1 MQKVIYL
8 IVAYVALQFTACTQK
23 EEFSEQ
29 LWYKQPAASWYEALP
44 IGNGRLAAMVH
55 GDVQNERIQFNE
67 ESLWAGCPE
76 NPYPEDVQEHFLKF
90 QELNLQK
97 KFDQAFNYAMDNLAV
112 RPTSFRPYQTF
123 GDLYLNFNHS
133 GAKNYKRSLDLA
145 TGIASVEYQIRGNR
159 FKRETF
165 VSEDQDVLVYRFE
178 SMDGEK
184 VNCDLN
190 YKRYKDVLVDYNK
203 DEVLILGQ
211 IFDDPNG
218 YDDNRGGS
226 GKGGK
231 HMKFAGLIKVIPDD
245 GTVKSH
251 DSMLSITNSSAF
263 TVIVSAGTN
272 YQLHKLNFDDRIDPT
287 LKVKKQIENV
297 LSSTYPAIK
306 KKHQEDFS
314 EMYNR
319 VELQLSHLQHDTIPT
334 DRRLKALR
342 DGQEDPYLAQLLFQY
357 GRYLLISSS
366 AGKAVLPANLQGKWS
381 QDEWPAWEAD
391 YHLNINLQMNY
402 WPADL
407 CNLSESMKP
416 LNNFM
421 VLLAE
426 RGEETAQKFIGSDGW
441 MAGHCTN
448 VFGRTTPSGSFEES
462 QVNNGY
468 CFPLSGAWMS
478 VALWRHY
485 EFNQDKEFL
494 EQSAYPVIKG
504 AARFIL
510 DFLVEDEKGLLVTA
524 PSYSPENSY
533 IDPLTGK
540 KLRNTVGAAI
550 DFQIIR
556 AVFDACLK
564 SEDILKKKQLTKEIK
579 AAMARLPE
587 IKIGADGTIQE
598 WLEDYEDAQPGHRH
612 VSHLLALYP
621 MNQIT
626 EADTSLYNAA
636 RKTLEN
642 RLSHGGAATGWSRAW
657 TVNFFARLKNGEKC
671 EENIYQLMANQVTNN
686 LFDLHPPHIFQ
697 IDGNLG
703 VTAGIAE
710 MLVQSH
716 EEGIIRLLPAL
727 PENWQTGH
735 VKGLKARGNL
745 LVDIVWENG
754 KLKCAR
760 IKANNACEKSIVWN
774 EGEEKIKLAQGETIV
789 ITN

>member
-8 IVAYVALQFTACTQK
+8 IVAYVALQLTACTQK

-76 NPYPEDVQEHFLKF
+76 NPYPEDVQKHFLKF

-123 GDLYLNFNHS
+123 GDLYLKFNHS

-226 GKGGK
+226 GKGGM

-272 YQLHKLNFDDRIDPT
+272 YQLYKLNFDDRIDPT
-287 LKVKKQIENV
+287 LKVKRQIENV

-319 VELQLSHLQHDTIPT
+319 VELQLSQLQQDTIPT

-407 CNLSESMKP
+407 CNLSETMQP

-478 VALWRHY
+478 VALWRHF

-504 AARFIL
+504 AASFIL
-510 DFLVEDEKGLLVTA
+510 DFLVEDENGLLVTA

-564 SEDILKKKQLTKEIK
+564 SEYILKKKQLTKEIK

-626 EADTSLYNAA
+626 EADTNLYNAA

-745 LVDIVWENG
+745 LVDIAWENG

>member
-1 MQKVIYL
+1 
-8 IVAYVALQFTACTQK
+8 
-23 EEFSEQ
+23 
-29 LWYKQPAASWYEALP
+29 
-44 IGNGRLAAMVH
+44 
-55 GDVQNERIQFNE
+55 
-67 ESLWAGCPE
+67 
-76 NPYPEDVQEHFLKF
+76 
-90 QELNLQK
+90 
-97 KFDQAFNYAMDNLAV
+97 
-112 RPTSFRPYQTF
+112 
-123 GDLYLNFNHS
+123 
-133 GAKNYKRSLDLA
+133 
-145 TGIASVEYQIRGNR
+145 
-159 FKRETF
+159 
-165 VSEDQDVLVYRFE
+165 
-178 SMDGEK
+178 
-184 VNCDLN
+184 
-190 YKRYKDVLVDYNK
+190 
-203 DEVLILGQ
+203 
-211 IFDDPNG
+211 
-218 YDDNRGGS
+218 
-226 GKGGK
+226 
-231 HMKFAGLIKVIPDD
+231 
-245 GTVKSH
+245 
-251 DSMLSITNSSAF
+251 
-263 TVIVSAGTN
+263 
-272 YQLHKLNFDDRIDPT
+272 
-287 LKVKKQIENV
+287 
-297 LSSTYPAIK
+297 
-306 KKHQEDFS
+306 
-314 EMYNR
+314 
-319 VELQLSHLQHDTIPT
+319 
-334 DRRLKALR
+334 LR

-448 VFGRTTPSGSFEES
+448 VFGRTTPSGSFDES

-510 DFLVEDEKGLLVTA
+510 DFLVEDENGLLVTA

-745 LVDIVWENG
+745 LVDIAWENG

-774 EGEEKIKLAQGETIV
+774 EGEEKIKLAHGETIV